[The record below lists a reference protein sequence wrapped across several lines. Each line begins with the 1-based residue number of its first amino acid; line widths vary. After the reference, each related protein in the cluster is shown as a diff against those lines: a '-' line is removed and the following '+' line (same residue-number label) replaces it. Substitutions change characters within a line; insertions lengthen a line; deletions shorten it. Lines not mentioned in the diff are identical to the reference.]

1 MKKLSLL
8 LITAFVSVIGYGQTT
23 LNPYAY
29 DLKSSWNSSTRQL
42 TVSFMLNAKPNLD
55 TSKGGAG
62 IQIYAYD
69 PSSPSTQYYI
79 CGPSGADINAKGVGP
94 YSYTITFDE
103 SGKSDKTGVVVPLD
117 TKLSWRVNV
126 NGENQSSTNGRKV
139 PTAVLDARSDG
150 GNPPYKPHGVA
161 VDNCTESPNFGQIY
175 ITEANTS
182 TWSSTSTWY
191 WMNSYTRPC
200 IWMYKPNLTIEG
212 NITKV
217 LQDGSSTGVS
227 NFSNPEPHR
236 VRVSADGRVFVSS
249 FHNSSSVAV
258 WEYTGGN
265 NFNRIIARNKDT
277 DGRVVGMDV
286 TGSGS
291 SLKILLCYITD
302 NTLTFKEFPIG
313 SKSGLFTGTATS
325 KGSFTG
331 TSIPKDNNDAL
342 ASVAYNDNGDTF
354 WFAWDTELNANAS
367 QSGKSYV
374 RQMVKNGTNYEPAS
388 WMMTMPD
395 ACGSGGLYVE
405 GSLLVK
411 ATYNATG
418 GGTLR
423 FYNITSGG
431 ALQQKY
437 SPISVRTS
445 CWVNDI
451 AADFAGNLYLTSGY
465 TADALVVAMPYNGL
479 TVTPAPSDYTFT
491 IADPIPNIL
500 ATDLRY
506 TPSGNTD
513 KYIFSFNVNTKPAV
527 AQIRFYASYDAM
539 KKSIN
544 VVHADNYD
552 GVNTNKPSF
561 VYDIPSKSLKQ
572 GRIEVEFAMCGGQL
586 SGAVGSDGCKLLN
599 DALPPGE
606 WYWSVYVEAPRKSS
620 SFAPMYR
627 MKGVSTNTNT
637 KDKYGNYIY
646 NHERKYATVNNYPET
661 DMFGSII
668 VAHNPSVVSNST
680 TRPERG
686 IFIVGI
692 NPTGN
697 SNDDQKSIIN
707 ATRYQQTAQYLNGQ
721 LKSGM
726 LNYPRRMTVAPD
738 GKVYIA
744 DEGNETA
751 ASYSGAK
758 DVVMH
763 LNGGIKLW
771 DPADPFRFKLF
782 SDNKIG
788 TSTGVAYWN
797 NKLYAMNTY
806 NEYLLHIMS
815 DDLQTAVDES
825 NYTKEQQ
832 EDPNKF
838 GWNGF
843 VQYDKVDEFYTTSN
857 DGTWANFWSKNS
869 RAQERALR
877 RGDASGNSSIVAMDK
892 GVWICQ
898 HREHTVAIKEALHEP
913 YADNIEALTLS
924 FVPYGSSTRT
934 WQSSTTLG
942 IYWKNGVATH
952 YEKSPWT
959 QLRTSPMQST
969 PGGGMTYK
977 ALKDKNGNILK
988 EYVYV
993 VNHEGNIVVFQIT
1006 GWATVAAGAQ
1016 PILSHIMTL
1025 VTPADTK
1032 ATQMATKTGFT
1043 SQPWHTACITSMEFD
1058 YAGNLITTTGTG
1070 NHNTPQD
1077 LLLYTMPYD
1086 RVNAQE
1092 IQAPNSCRYIP
1103 ERISQTY
1110 NKHHIVI
1117 DPYVVSGKSCGLDVY
1132 RPMMKGSFNTICL
1145 PFSMT
1150 AEQIA
1155 QSPYAG
1161 ATIMRYAGASYRTQD
1176 GEGMVDFNFEPV
1188 TAITAGEP
1196 YLIQLPETSAIRGI
1210 VRFEPDVAVK
1220 LSTNQPANKPMQ
1232 AIAGTDAPQ
1241 NSQATYQGIIDMKTW
1256 SADDIDLFPI
1266 FLLTDNNRLGE
1277 VRTYGDMYGLRGYF
1291 RTTNIPTSA
1300 KYNISSRKPATT
1312 GLVDHKGRPVDV
1324 EKFVREGRAYIRVG
1338 ETLYTLDGQ
1347 KVGR

>member
-1 MKKLSLL
+1 MKKL
-8 LITAFVSVIGYGQTT
+8 LIISIAVFVSVVGWGQTT

-42 TVSFMLNAKPNLD
+42 TVSFMLNAKPNLGEGY
-55 TSKGGAG
+55 GGRG

-69 PSSPSTQYYI
+69 PSSPGTQYYI
-79 CGPSGADINAKGVGP
+79 CGPSGADINDKGVGP

-103 SGKSDKTGVVVPLD
+103 NGKSDKTNMAVPLD

-126 NGENQSSTNGRKV
+126 NGENQGSTNGRKAPV
-139 PTAVLDARSDG
+139 VVLDATANR
-150 GNPPYKPHGVA
+150 PYKAHGVA
-161 VDNCTESPNFGQIY
+161 VDKCTESPNFGQIY
-175 ITEANTS
+175 ITEANNS
-182 TWSSTSTWY
+182 TQSSPWS
-191 WMNSYTRPC
+191 WMNAYTRPC
-200 IWMYKPNLTIEG
+200 IWLYKPDLTIEG

-227 NFSNPEPHR
+227 NFSDPEPHR

-249 FHNSSSVAV
+249 FHTNSSTAV

-265 NFNRIIARNKDT
+265 NFNRIIARDKTN

-302 NTLTFKEFPIG
+302 ETLTFKEFPIG
-313 SKSGLFTGTATS
+313 SKSGLFTGTATA
-325 KGSFTG
+325 KGSFSGTG
-331 TSIPKDNNDAL
+331 IPKDNNDAL

-354 WFAWDTELNANAS
+354 WFAWDSNINTASS
-367 QSGKSYV
+367 QSKASYV
-374 RQMVKNGTNYEPAS
+374 KQMVKDGTTYKPAD
-388 WMMTMPD
+388 WVMTMPGV
-395 ACGSGGLYVE
+395 CGSGGLYVK
-405 GSLLVK
+405 GNLLVK
-411 ATYNATG
+411 ATCSTG
-418 GGTLR
+418 AQGTLR
-423 FYNITSGG
+423 FYEITSGG
-431 ALQQKY
+431 ALTQKY
-437 SPISVRTS
+437 SPININTYW
-445 CWVNDI
+445 WVQDI
-451 AADFAGNLYLTSGY
+451 AADYAGNLYFTS
-465 TADALVVAMPYNGL
+465 AWRANALAVAMPYNGL

-491 IADPIPNIL
+491 ISDPIPNIL

-506 TPSGNTD
+506 IPSGNTD
-513 KYIFSFNVNTKPAV
+513 KYIFSFNVNTKPAI
-527 AQIRFYASYDAM
+527 AQIRFYASYDDM

-544 VVHADNYD
+544 VVHADDYD

-561 VYDIPSKSLKQ
+561 VYDIPSQSLKQ

-620 SFAPMYR
+620 SFAPMYC
-627 MKGVSTNTNT
+627 MKGVTNEQ
-637 KDKYGNYIY
+637 G
-646 NHERKYATVNNYPET
+646 HQRKHATVNNYPET

-668 VAHNPSVVSNST
+668 VAHNPSVVSNNT
-680 TRPERG
+680 TRPEKG
-686 IFIVGI
+686 LFVVGI
-692 NPTGN
+692 NPDGN
-697 SNDDQKSIIN
+697 SNDEQKSIN
-707 ATRYQQTAQYLNGQ
+707 NTTRYQQTAQYLNSHVS
-721 LKSGM
+721 SGM
-726 LNYPRRMTVAPD
+726 LNYPRRLTVAPD

-744 DEGNETA
+744 DEGVETA
-751 ASYSGAK
+751 EHYSGAK

-806 NEYLLHIMS
+806 NEYLLHIKP
-815 DDLQTAVDES
+815 DDPATTSINES

-832 EDPNKF
+832 DDLNKF

-843 VQYDKVDEFYTTSN
+843 VQYDKVDEFSN

-877 RGDASGNSSIVAMDK
+877 RGDASGNSGIVAMDK
-892 GVWICQ
+892 GVWISQ

-924 FVPYGSSTRT
+924 FVPYGSATRT

-942 IYWKNGVATH
+942 IHWKDGVATH

-959 QLRTSPMQST
+959 QLKTSPMQST
-969 PGGGMTYK
+969 PGGGLTYK

-1016 PILSHIMTL
+1016 PILSHVMTL

-1043 SQPWHTACITSMEFD
+1043 SQPWHTAFITSMEFD
-1058 YAGNLITTTGTG
+1058 YAGNLITTTGKG
-1070 NHNTPQD
+1070 YHDAPQD

-1103 ERISQTY
+1103 ERMAQTY
-1110 NKHHIVI
+1110 NKHEDII
-1117 DPYVVSGKSCGLDVY
+1117 SPYLPGGLKAGNTCGLDFY
-1132 RPMMKGSFNTICL
+1132 RPMMKGSFNSICL
-1145 PFSMT
+1145 PFDLTSLVGT
-1150 AEQIA
+1150 
-1155 QSPYAG
+1155 PYEG
-1161 ATIMRYAGASYRTQD
+1161 ATVMKYIGASYRMQN
-1176 GEGMVDFNFEPV
+1176 GEGMVDLHFQEI
-1188 TAITAGEP
+1188 AWGSEAMKAGEP
-1196 YLIQLPETSAIRGI
+1196 YLIKLEEGASVSGMA
-1210 VRFEPDVAVK
+1210 RFAGVK
-1220 LSTNQPANKPMQ
+1220 MA
-1232 AIAGTDAPQ
+1232 TDAPDEEVLAPITGEGAP
-1241 NSQATYQGIIDMKTW
+1241 SDAKALYQGVFDLKTW
-1256 SADDIDLFPI
+1256 SVVDKELFPV
-1266 FLLTDNNRLGE
+1266 FVLMDKDRLGQ
-1277 VRTYGDMYGLRGYF
+1277 VLTYGDMYGFRGYF
-1291 RTTNIPTSA
+1291 RVQGLPTSTKA
-1300 KYNISSRKPATT
+1300 AISMRKPTAT
-1312 GLVDHKGRPVDV
+1312 GLVDHKGQEVDI
-1324 EKFVREGRAYIRVG
+1324 EKFMREGRVYIRVG
-1338 ETLYTLDGQ
+1338 ETLYTIAGE
-1347 KVGR
+1347 KVE